1 MKKSWKRSLSL
12 LVAAVMVFAMLPA
25 SLSTAG
31 AVAVCDHDHSTMT
44 ALSGEVSAT
53 SLTAG
58 NYYLSGNVTLSGTV
72 ALTSGTL
79 HLCLNGNT
87 LSTSAKAFNVTGATL
102 KLCDCAG
109 DGILQGTSGE
119 AVYLNTNATFDMY
132 GGTITG
138 FAVSAGAGSAV
149 RCEQATSTFNMYG
162 GTITGNTCKAGFSP
176 VDINRGTFNLYGGTI
191 NDSVGIG
198 RHASIKSY
206 LNITGDVGTVN
217 LGALDIKANGVFFL
231 GNLTSESANITSAT
245 KLVATG
251 TSVVETDNGNGT
263 YTYTYQEPYVAK
275 VGNTTYTDLVS
286 AFGAANGEMVVLH
299 DNATLS
305 AVYNVTG
312 TLNLDLNGYTI
323 TANNGAFNIANG
335 TLNLYDN
342 SAAKTG
348 TITGNQTS
356 SKNGIT
362 FGNHSAMNM
371 YGGTIT
377 NYKAL
382 KGSAIRLDCSTNNGE
397 FNMYGGKIT
406 GNVQQNASYP
416 GGGVGVVRGTFNMY
430 GGDVSGNTGNDV
442 AVYNHN
448 NVIGTMNVKGA
459 CNLGAVTKSGTG
471 EFYLDATGTVTS
483 TTNLKAL
490 ANTATTM
497 IESVSGGVYTYTPVI
512 AHAMQNVRLQDL
524 IKIGYYFTVNTDAD
538 TVGALLWTKE
548 AYEAETDF
556 TANNEDAQCIVTF
569 DGTYHIVETDGVL
582 AQNLDQVYVMI
593 PYAKVGDNYIY
604 GAAKEYSV
612 LDYAKTVYVDKAED
626 AEYADA
632 RTLII
637 DLLNYGTAARSF
649 FYTRAGKTDTVA
661 PFNSI
666 LSDTD
671 KVVNWNEYMRETYG
685 TGTTDGTLN
694 IVRYGRSAE
703 LLEAIQLNVFYT
715 GDSFSA
721 AKYWLDAAEK
731 HDALV
736 SDATVSGQ
744 AMTKVSIP
752 EIYAFNI
759 YDDYSVQPAEGNEVG
774 NTTVTSVAAYLTRL
788 LDMYAGSA
796 DATDVACV
804 ALAKAMMV
812 YGYDADAI
820 FNQ

>member
-12 LVAAVMVFAMLPA
+12 LVAAVMVLAMLPA

-58 NYYLSGNVTLSGTV
+58 NYYLSGDVTLSGTV

-109 DGILQGTSGE
+109 GGILQGTSGE
-119 AVYLNTNATFDMY
+119 AVYLNANATFDMY

-162 GTITGNTCKAGFSP
+162 GIISGNTCKAGFSP

-251 TSVVETDNGNGT
+251 TSVVETDNGDGT
-263 YTYTYQEPYVAK
+263 YTYSYQAPYIAK

-286 AFGAANGEMVVLH
+286 AFNAANGEMVVLH

-323 TANNGAFNIANG
+323 TTTSGAFKTQDC

-342 SAAKTG
+342 SANKTG
-348 TITGNQTS
+348 KIYGDITVNANCIEIKRNS
-356 SKNGIT
+356 SV
-362 FGNHSAMNM
+362 NM

-377 NYKAL
+377 NYKSNYGAV
-382 KGSAIRLDCSTNNGE
+382 RLDENATAV
-397 FNMYGGKIT
+397 FNMYGGSIT
-406 GNVQQNASYP
+406 GNKQNSVSYP
-416 GGGVGVVRGTFNMY
+416 GGGVSVRRGTFNMY
-430 GGDVSGNTGNDV
+430 GGTVSGNTGNDI
-442 AVYNHN
+442 AVISSGS
-448 NVIGTMNVKGA
+448 NVGVLNIKGA
-459 CNLGAVTKSGTG
+459 CNLGVVTMTAPG
-471 EFYLDATGTVTS
+471 EISLDATGTVTS
-483 TTNLKAL
+483 STDLNALDTTS
-490 ANTATTM
+490 TM

-671 KVVNWNEYMRETYG
+671 KVVNWNESMRETYG

-759 YDDYSVQPAEGNEVG
+759 YDDYSVQPVEGNAVG